1 MAQGQSKSIIG
12 DIVKFLIFVGLIPL
26 IIALTVAFCQ
36 EFHSLPTS
44 YKFAFN
50 WGVIL
55 YLIMHL
61 LVYEP
66 EGIYRFGQK
75 LVSSV
80 FCFFEPL
87 VKVAP
92 FFFPVYSILLL
103 IVLFFENIFVKSPK
117 FDLALIFLIAFTLI
131 MHIALT
137 AKAIKGKDANAT
149 KPNYFFTMSFIFV
162 INMLII
168 SLMFDLVIP
177 EFAFTTFFKRTVLI
191 AKEIYLM
198 VFRQLF

>member
-1 MAQGQSKSIIG
+1 MAQGQSKSTIG

-36 EFHSLPTS
+36 EFRSLPTS

-50 WGVIL
+50 WGIIL
-55 YLIMHL
+55 YLILHL

-66 EGIYRFGQK
+66 EGIYLFGQK
-75 LVSSV
+75 IVSSI

-92 FFFPVYSILLL
+92 FFFPIYSILLL
-103 IVLFFENIFVKSPK
+103 VVLFFENIFLKSLK
-117 FDLALIFLIAFTLI
+117 FDLVLIFLIAFTLI

-137 AKAIKGKDANAT
+137 AKALKGKDANAT

-162 INMLII
+162 INIFII
-168 SLMFDLVIP
+168 SLMFDLIIP
-177 EFAFTTFFKRTVLI
+177 EFAFTTFFKHTAVA
-191 AKEIYLM
+191 AKEIYLT
-198 VFRQLF
+198 VYRQLF